1 MTDAP
6 ETLVRRR
13 RRLNQGP
20 RTIQS
25 FSLPV
30 ADLIRFR
37 RYCDQQSLSYSE
49 VMTEAMRLF
58 LASRMQNVKTD
69 TQNGHT
75 DTEQTG

>member
-1 MTDAP
+1 MNTTDAP

-20 RTIQS
+20 RTNQN

-37 RYCDQQSLSYSE
+37 RYCDQNSLSYSE
-49 VMTEAMRLF
+49 GATEALRLF
-58 LASRMQNVKTD
+58 LASRMQNAKTD

-75 DTEQTG
+75 DAE